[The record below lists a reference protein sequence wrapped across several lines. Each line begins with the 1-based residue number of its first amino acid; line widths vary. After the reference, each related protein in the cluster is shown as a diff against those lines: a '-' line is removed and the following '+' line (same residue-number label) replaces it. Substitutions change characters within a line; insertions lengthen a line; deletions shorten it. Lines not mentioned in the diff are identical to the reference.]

1 MIKNTI
7 KFIAIIAFVA
17 IVAVAG
23 EVGAVGLDF
32 NADTTITINSNSYT
46 VKAGSSATS
55 MVTGTTNFTVTV
67 PTSSTF
73 TLVSAD
79 RYLLTNDQGVSQTCT
94 TAQNSITIN
103 GPSTVIVTP
112 SATTCTVISS
122 GGGSYTGGGS
132 TSAVPVVTDTTP
144 PTDTSIVIAGGAV
157 TTGAT
162 AVTLTLGAT
171 GATQMTISNDPAFT
185 GAVWETY
192 ATSKSWTLTAGN
204 GVKTVYAKFKDAAGN
219 VSTAVSDTITHS
231 SGATVTTP
239 NATTPA
245 TTTPTLSLP
254 YANPTT
260 AAEIAAN
267 RTALISYIVT
277 LLQTKQ
283 TGATVTGI
291 PAGFKFANALRQGST
306 GNDVKYLQIFLNS
319 DISTSIGNSGKETTY
334 FGGMTKDGVGKFQ
347 IKYGL
352 VSGSSDTGYGLVG
365 PKTRAKINSLLGL

>member
-1 MIKNTI
+1 MIKNNI
-7 KFIAIIAFVA
+7 KLSVLVLSAL
-17 IVAVAG
+17 IVSIQGVYAAD
-23 EVGAVGLDF
+23 LSF
-32 NADTTITINSNSYT
+32 NADTKITINSKNYIIAS
-46 VKAGSSATS
+46 GSGATTLA
-55 MVTGTTNFTVTV
+55 VAPTTITVTV
-67 PTSSTF
+67 PAATTF
-73 TLVSAD
+73 TLVSPQG
-79 RYLLTNDQGVSQTCT
+79 YLLGNDQSIAQACT
-94 TAQNSITIN
+94 GDQNSLTLTGPLTDVIITPVATVCTN
-103 GPSTVIVTP
+103 PGTGGSGSGGSVSTTP
-112 SATTCTVISS
+112 S
-122 GGGSYTGGGS
+122 
-132 TSAVPVVTDTTP
+132 VTDTTP
-144 PTDTSIVIAGGAV
+144 PTDTSIVIAGGAG

-171 GATQMTISNDPAFT
+171 GATQMTISNDSAFT

-291 PAGFKFANALRQGST
+291 PAGFKFANALRQGSM

-352 VSGSSDTGYGLVG
+352 VSGSSDAGYGLVG